1 MTIALLSENFLI
13 IHNLKKSQ
21 FVRFII
27 KMAGKTG
34 IPPWLLNFKKCK
46 ETSFYLKKF
55 KKCLA
60 RDDSEFCYIFNI
72 LVHLNLLQ
80 NSMNNAAKTLKIR
93 ATQRAILSMI

>member
-34 IPPWLLNFKKCK
+34 IPPWLLNLKNVKKLA
-46 ETSFYLKKF
+46 YLKKF

-72 LVHLNLLQ
+72 LVHLNLLH

-93 ATQRAILSMI
+93 ATQRAVLSMI

>member
-34 IPPWLLNFKKCK
+34 IPPWLLNLKNVKKLA
-46 ETSFYLKKF
+46 FILK
-55 KKCLA
+55 
-60 RDDSEFCYIFNI
+60 
-72 LVHLNLLQ
+72 
-80 NSMNNAAKTLKIR
+80 NSKNV
-93 ATQRAILSMI
+93 